1 MLPRPLPAERILH
14 GVTLRAVIL
23 GLLGATLLA
32 SLGYLNDMVLQLE
45 SVVAGHQLPISVFVL
60 VLLLACAAWPLGLL
74 RRSWRLAPAELA
86 VVTTLLL
93 VSCSI
98 PARGLMEAFTPTV
111 AMPAHW
117 YSIHPG
123 WRKHAL
129 MDYLP
134 PEMLAGGGQYDD
146 RVLGG
151 FLTGLRKGNEP
162 IGLGDVP
169 WAQWAPPLKT
179 WLPLVFLMTVC
190 MVCLG
195 LVVHRQWTH
204 RERLRYPIADLAGS
218 LLAGG
223 GGEEHLLRR
232 RAFWIGLGAVL
243 CLHLVNGLHV
253 WWPDGIEIPMT
264 LDLRAIRQRYP
275 AIGRA
280 PWGPQLLT
288 PTIYPTVIAFSF
300 FVASDISLSFG
311 LAQPVVVAL
320 AMILTVHGVDISSD
334 YISGGPTAWQ
344 RFGSYL
350 AFAGIVL
357 YVGRRHYGAVLSRGL
372 GGGARGEVLG
382 YEAWAC
388 RIFLLAAALIAA
400 KFILLGLDWPLAV
413 LTVLLMILTFLMVAR
428 ISAETGLFFIQP
440 RWQPFAVLLGLLGG
454 YAMGPKAM
462 MIAAFLC
469 AVISLDPSQ
478 SVQPYFINGLRICD
492 RFEIRPAR
500 AAGLSLGAY
509 GLGLAGAVVLVL
521 WSNYDRGVPVDAWGY
536 RRTPSS
542 VFDAVTPQVD
552 TLALS
557 GELDESRGLSSVQRI
572 ARMAPSDRFLWSV
585 GIGIVLV
592 LVFGA
597 LRLRLPWWPLH
608 PVMFLVW
615 ATWPALAF
623 SFSFLL
629 GWMVKQLVARLGGSR
644 MHHAAKPLMIGI
656 IAGELLGGAVFM
668 VAGAV
673 YHAVTGLQPEKYMI
687 FPR

>member
-1 MLPRPLPAERILH
+1 M
-14 GVTLRAVIL
+14 TLRAVIL

-45 SVVAGHQLPISVFVL
+45 SVVAGHQLPISVFLL
-60 VLLLACAAWPLGLL
+60 VLLLAGAAWPLGLL

-117 YSIHPG
+117 YSVHPG
-123 WRKHAL
+123 WRKHGL

-151 FLTGLRKGNEP
+151 FLSGLRKGNEP

-190 MVCLG
+190 TVCLG
-195 LVVHRQWTH
+195 LVVHRQWTQ

-218 LLAGG
+218 LLE
-223 GGEEHLLRR
+223 GGEGEDRLLCRR
-232 RAFWIGLGAVL
+232 LFWIGLGAVL
-243 CLHLVNGLHV
+243 CLHLVNGFHV
-253 WWPDGIEIPMT
+253 WQPDSIEIPMM

-280 PWGPQLLT
+280 PWGAQLLT

-311 LAQPVVVAL
+311 LAQPAVVAL

-334 YISGGPTAWQ
+334 YMSGGPTAWQ

-350 AFAGIVL
+350 AFAAIVL
-357 YVGRRHYGAVLSRGL
+357 YVGRRHYRAVLTRALGL
-372 GGGARGEVLG
+372 GARGEVLG

-388 RIFLLAAALIAA
+388 RIFLLAAGLITA

-413 LTVLLMILTFLMVAR
+413 LTVLLMVLTFLMIAR

-454 YAMGPKAM
+454 YAMGPQAM
-462 MIAAFLC
+462 MIVAFLC

-478 SVQPYFINGLRICD
+478 SVLPFFINGLRLCD
-492 RFEIRPAR
+492 RFAIRPAR
-500 AAGLSLGAY
+500 TAGLSLGAY
-509 GLGLAGAVVLVL
+509 GLGLAGAVVVVL
-521 WSNYDRGVPVDAWGY
+521 WANYDRGVPADAWGY
-536 RRTPSS
+536 RRTPCS
-542 VFDAVTPQVD
+542 VFNAVTPQVD

-557 GELDESRGLSSVQRI
+557 GELDESRGLTAVQRFV
-572 ARMAPSDRFLWSV
+572 RMDPSDRFLWSV
-585 GIGIVLV
+585 GAGFVLV

-615 ATWPALAF
+615 ATWPAVTF

-629 GWMVKQLVARLGGSR
+629 GWLVKQLVARLGGSR
-644 MHHAAKPLMIGI
+644 MHRAAKPLMIGI

-668 VAGAV
+668 VFGAV
-673 YHAVTGLQPEKYMI
+673 YHAVTGLQPEKYTI
-687 FPR
+687 FPH